1 MTYQEKK
8 DALQKMASNP
18 RISKLWYSESLLKN
32 NRANSI
38 WYGGT
43 VLSFTLDSKYY
54 VSIEADGD
62 VIGSCVK
69 ENGTTYDFKDKNNDG
84 YVAEVLQDAGAK
96 NDDDLI
102 IADSEDDLVPHKGKV
117 VVFTDYNNWFEVQIS
132 EQKEGGFDNL
142 GLSMFNGNILDDFD
156 DIFRFTPEDADA
168 LIKTVR

>member
-1 MTYQEKK
+1 M
-8 DALQKMASNP
+8 
-18 RISKLWYSESLLKN
+18 
-32 NRANSI
+32 
-38 WYGGT
+38 
-43 VLSFTLDSKYY
+43 
-54 VSIEADGD
+54 
-62 VIGSCVK
+62 K